1 MSQPDLERTLRTIR
15 PAAPPE
21 LRERVRAI
29 AAQPAPARRLVGRRR
44 SLALAVPL
52 AAALAA
58 ALVAVLTRGNGPSPA
73 PTPAAKDRAAAPAIV
88 KSAGAL
94 AAAGSDVRRVAQSL
108 GGRVVSTREVA
119 GAVEYRLRFP
129 ASKARAAVGR
139 LALLP
144 RARIVH
150 HRGSAVWVRVSR
162 P

>member
-15 PAAPPE
+15 PVAPPE
-21 LRERVRAI
+21 LRQRVRAI
-29 AAQPAPARRLVGRRR
+29 AAQPTPARRFAGWRRP
-44 SLALAVPL
+44 LALAVPL

-58 ALVAVLTRGNGPSPA
+58 ALVAVFARDNGSRPA
-73 PTPAAKDRAAAPAIV
+73 QAPAAKDRAAAPAIIE
-88 KSAGAL
+88 SAGAL
-94 AAAGSDVRRVAQSL
+94 TAQSGLRRLAQSL

-119 GAVEYRLRFP
+119 GSVEYRLWFP
-129 ASKARAAVGR
+129 PSKAGAAVNR
-139 LALLP
+139 LAHLP